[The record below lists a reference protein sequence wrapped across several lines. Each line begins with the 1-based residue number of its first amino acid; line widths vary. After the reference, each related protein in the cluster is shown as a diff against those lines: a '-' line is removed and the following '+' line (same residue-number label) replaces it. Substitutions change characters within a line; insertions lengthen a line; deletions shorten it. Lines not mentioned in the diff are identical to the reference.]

1 MNDLDQAIRQSLSAE
16 DTELFD
22 RLGADQ
28 ALHKQVLATFE
39 GRLRWFNAA
48 GWIAGVVLFGVGCVL
63 AWRFLQAQELGDML
77 RWGAASALAF
87 AGVALVKIWFWL
99 ELQKNTIV
107 REVKRLEVQVA
118 SLAAQLPRTTEH
130 GGNSSR
136 QTGES

>member
-28 ALHKQVLATFE
+28 ALHRQVLATFE
-39 GRLRWFNAA
+39 GRLRWFNIA
-48 GWIAGVVLFGVGCVL
+48 GWVGGVALFGVGCL
-63 AWRFLQAQELGDML
+63 MAWRFAQAVEPGDML

-87 AGVALVKIWFWL
+87 AGVALVKVWFWL
-99 ELQKNTIV
+99 ELQKNAIV

-118 SLAAQLPRTTEH
+118 SLAAQLR
-130 GGNSSR
+130 R
-136 QTGES
+136 R